1 MISALK
7 IAKRLGFCC
16 NLKLLLKLLLFFSNC
31 SRVATYGSGIVRRV
45 GRLRSVTTPGHRG
58 TRPSAG
64 SAGTAGR
71 PDEVLDLG
79 RGHRP
84 VHQQV

>member
-1 MISALK
+1 MISSLK
-7 IAKRLGFCC
+7 IAKRLWF
-16 NLKLLLKLLLFFSNC
+16 LLEFEIASQIIISSN
-31 SRVATYGSGIVRRV
+31 SRVARYGSGIVRRV